1 MEYYIKELL
10 AKGVT
15 YIPPFE
21 DKEEMAEAS
30 QPVPDDSQ
38 VVSDLP
44 SPKAVTKEATPVHCN
59 SISDRI
65 DSDYIAK
72 FLGELDP
79 FQESDLI
86 KFHQGLAASYEGK
99 LPDDTVLLRFLRAR
113 DFNLD
118 KAHDMLLR
126 SMAWRKQYQVDR
138 ILDTWVPPKPI
149 EQYFCG
155 GWHYEDK
162 EGRPLYV
169 LRVGQL
175 DVKGLLK
182 TVGEGA
188 LLKHLI
194 SVEEEGLSK
203 TREATMSVGKPT
215 CAWTCIC
222 DLEGLSMRHLWH
234 PGLKAVHRMM
244 DILKDNYP
252 ETLSH
257 LLIVRAPRFFPVLWA
272 LVYPFIDPNTR
283 QKIVIYTGNDHQVK

>member
-1 MEYYIKELL
+1 MKILAWNETWAARISIKEECLYRVHPENADWTCYEQNGSLEIKSFFGFESLIEKLAMKQYTAQIKNGKEVMEYYIKELL

-162 EGRPLYV
+162 GRT
-169 LRVGQL
+169 QC
-175 DVKGLLK
+175 
-182 TVGEGA
+182 
-188 LLKHLI
+188 
-194 SVEEEGLSK
+194 S
-203 TREATMSVGKPT
+203 
-215 CAWTCIC
+215 
-222 DLEGLSMRHLWH
+222 
-234 PGLKAVHRMM
+234 RMM
-244 DILKDNYP
+244 
-252 ETLSH
+252 
-257 LLIVRAPRFFPVLWA
+257 
-272 LVYPFIDPNTR
+272 
-283 QKIVIYTGNDHQVK
+283 